1 MTATLPPR
9 EVVRTLTVDEAR
21 EELASLLK
29 NVGMSREE
37 LEERGE
43 RWELDA
49 SQRGALADIRSL
61 EFLIGRATRR

>member
-1 MTATLPPR
+1 M
-9 EVVRTLTVDEAR
+9 VRTLTVDEAR

-29 NVGMSREE
+29 NAGMSREE

-43 RWELDA
+43 QWELDA
-49 SQRGALADIRSL
+49 SQRGVLADIRSL